1 MKIISSGVTPTES
14 RKASPAK
21 SPVTS
26 GQRLRKRT
34 PIKSAEIDPVM
45 TASSV
50 LSLVA
55 ASCDELGEKLS
66 LAIADKQFTGFE
78 ETAAKLVAD
87 LFSVSVSAERLG
99 EDMNPIESE
108 GE

>member
-1 MKIISSGVTPTES
+1 MKIISRGVNP
-14 RKASPAK
+14 K
-21 SPVTS
+21 SPKQTA
-26 GQRLRKRT
+26 
-34 PIKSAEIDPVM
+34 IKSAEIEPAM

-55 ASCDELGEKLS
+55 ASCDELGEKVS

-87 LFSVSVSAERLG
+87 LFSVSVSAERLS
-99 EDMNPIESE
+99 EDINPVERE
-108 GE
+108 GD